1 MKQRIIASVVVFSV
15 GFGIGLGLT
24 WALLSKQPADAAP
37 QATGDDP
44 QAAAQPAAD
53 LPTEPVEAVREAT
66 PPAADAPEP
75 EAEQPGEEPAA
86 DEPEA
91 DDPEADMPEAEA
103 PAAKTPEAPAEE
115 KVEPIKLQPVEEP
128 EEDTAE
134 PEPAP
139 KSNAWW
145 KGLSGKKVRI
155 DLGKT
160 KALTIRRGELEDGEK
175 LEWSRRFGTSPRVG
189 LLYAAEKNFATV
201 HGVAVNAAGT
211 PVAAKV
217 TVQQKGVEVT
227 GIIALHTQGLKVTLY
242 PVD

>member
-24 WALLSKQPADAAP
+24 WALLAKAPAEGTDN
-37 QATGDDP
+37 Q
-44 QAAAQPAAD
+44 QAAAQPDAELVDDAT
-53 LPTEPVEAVREAT
+53 LTEPVEPVRDAK

-75 EAEQPGEEPAA
+75 EAEQPEAEEPEAEEPAHEA
-86 DEPEA
+86 KEEPTEAPKVEPE
-91 DDPEADMPEAEA
+91 D
-103 PAAKTPEAPAEE
+103 

-128 EEDTAE
+128 ERDAAE

-139 KSNAWW
+139 RSNAWW
-145 KGLSGKKVRI
+145 KGLVGQKVRI

-175 LEWSRRFGTSPRVG
+175 LDWSRRFGTAPRVG

-201 HGVAVNAAGT
+201 LGVAVNAAGT

-217 TVQQKGVEVT
+217 SVEQKGVKVT
-227 GIIALHTQGLKVTLY
+227 GIIALHTRGLKVTLY